1 MLLRTIWKLSFFTI
15 ITLLFTAC
23 TSFSISFSTAPL
35 SNYSVDNSFPVNADP
50 VEINNIASVL
60 EYSWIKSKK
69 PVPAANI
76 LLKGQIVVYGTRT
89 KEFLP
94 VVKLKYRNDAD
105 IHLLSL
111 PPCHQKY
118 SWKGKVTIDGY
129 SMDVTVSFDA
139 YGNEDGSGKT
149 FILKNAVLG
158 QTKLVFEDPIDNLGL
173 DGNLPFLMGYVHIAN
188 SKYRL
193 YAVMDNSPNRQP
205 FNRDVF
211 FNPLQK
217 FQFINEKDQV
227 ITELEQGI
235 YKIYN
240 NVPTAE
246 KSDLKNA
253 IALFVAFKHST
264 SVLSSINNGKETEL
278 FYQYDFP

>member
-1 MLLRTIWKLSFFTI
+1 MSLKVFRQLPFFAI
-15 ITLLFTAC
+15 ITLLLTAC
-23 TSFSISFSTAPL
+23 TSFSISFPTAAPL

-76 LLKGQIVVYGTRT
+76 LLKGRLVVYGTRS
-89 KEFLP
+89 KQLLP
-94 VVKLKYRNDAD
+94 TVKLKYRGDNTM
-105 IHLLSL
+105 LFL
-111 PPCHQKY
+111 PEY
-118 SWKGKVTIDGY
+118 REAYDWKGKVTIGG
-129 SMDVTVSFDA
+129 SSTNTKVTFVV
-139 YGNEDGSGKT
+139 YGDEDGSGKR
-149 FILKNAVLG
+149 FILKNAALG

-173 DGNLPFLMGYVHIAN
+173 DGSFPFLIGYVHIGN

-193 YAVMDNSPNRQP
+193 YAVMDNSPNRQL
-205 FNRDVF
+205 FDRDVF

-217 FQFINEKDQV
+217 FQLINEKDQV
-227 ITELEQGI
+227 IAELEQGI

-246 KSDLKNA
+246 RDDIKNTL
-253 IALFVAFKHST
+253 ALFVAFKHT
-264 SVLSSINNGKETEL
+264 ASVLNSIHNSWATPL
-278 FYQYDFP
+278 FYRYDFP